1 MKVSNETK
9 VGALT
14 IIAITLII
22 LGFNFL
28 RGKTIFKSGNFIYA
42 KYADTKGLII
52 SNPVFV
58 NGFQV
63 GTVFDIENQTADL
76 SQIVVSIKLNNTYK
90 IPANSVATIQ
100 DNPLGTNSIAIV
112 LGDAKL
118 YLKSEDTIKT
128 APAASLLGDLMNTLS
143 PLGEQTKQTISDLQ
157 KVLVNINKVL
167 DDQNK
172 TNFAQILSNL
182 SFATES
188 LNKSLVSVES
198 MLQSQ
203 SGSIAQTANNVN
215 SFTKN
220 LSDNNKKI
228 NDIINN
234 LDTTTRQLKN
244 ADLSKTVKEIQVVV
258 QELTQTLHNL
268 NNGDGSA
275 AKLLND
281 PEIYKQLQGTIKSIN
296 TLVDDVKTH
305 PKRYV
310 NISVFGKK
318 DKTTPLLKPIADT
331 TTNE

>member
-112 LGDAKL
+112 LGDAKS
-118 YLKSEDTIKT
+118 YLNSEDTIKT

-143 PLGEQTKQTISDLQ
+143 PLGEQTKKTISDLE

-172 TNFAQILSNL
+172 ANFAQILSNL

-234 LDTTTRQLKN
+234 LDTTTRQLKD

-296 TLVDDVKTH
+296 TLVDDVKTN

>member
-100 DNPLGTNSIAIV
+100 DNTLGTNSIAIG
-112 LGDAKL
+112 LGDAKS
-118 YLKSEDTIKT
+118 YLNSEDTIKT

-143 PLGEQTKQTISDLQ
+143 PLGEQTKKTISDLE

-172 TNFAQILSNL
+172 ANFAQILSNL

-281 PEIYKQLQGTIKSIN
+281 PEIYKQLQCTIKSIN
-296 TLVDDVKTH
+296 TLVDDVKTN

>member
-42 KYADTKGLII
+42 KYTDTKGLIV

-63 GTVFDIENQTADL
+63 GTVFDIENKSADL
-76 SQIVVSIKLNNTYK
+76 SQIIVSIKLNDAYK
-90 IPANSVATIQ
+90 IPSNSIATIQ

-112 LGDAKL
+112 LGNAKA
-118 YLKSEDTIKT
+118 YLKSEDTITT

-143 PLGEQTKQTISDLQ
+143 PLGEQTKKTISDLE

-172 TNFAQILSNL
+172 ANFAQILANL
-182 SFATES
+182 STATTS
-188 LNKSLVSVES
+188 LNKSMESVEA

-203 SGSIAQTANNVN
+203 SGSIAQTANNLN

-228 NDIINN
+228 NDIISN
-234 LDTTTRQLKN
+234 LDTTSKQIKDAN
-244 ADLSKTVKEIQVVV
+244 LSKTIKEIQGVVA
-258 QELTQTLHNL
+258 ELTQTLHNL
-268 NNGDGSA
+268 NNGDGTA

-281 PEIYKQLQGTIKSIN
+281 PEIYKQLQSTIKSIN
-296 TLVDDVKTH
+296 TLVDDVKVH

-310 NISVFGKK
+310 NVSVFGKK
-318 DKTTPLLKPIADT
+318 DKSTPLIKPIADT
-331 TTNE
+331 IP

>member
-1 MKVSNETK
+1 

-112 LGDAKL
+112 LGDAKS
-118 YLKSEDTIKT
+118 YLNSEDTIKT

-143 PLGEQTKQTISDLQ
+143 PLGEQTKKTISDLQ

-281 PEIYKQLQGTIKSIN
+281 PEIYKLLQGTIKSIN

>member
-112 LGDAKL
+112 LGDAKS

-143 PLGEQTKQTISDLQ
+143 PLGEQTKKTISDLE

-172 TNFAQILSNL
+172 ANFAQILSNL
-182 SFATES
+182 STATES

-203 SGSIAQTANNVN
+203 SGSIVQTANNVN

-234 LDTTTRQLKN
+234 LDTTTRQLKD

>member
-90 IPANSVATIQ
+90 IPANSIATIQ

-112 LGDAKL
+112 LGDAKS

-143 PLGEQTKQTISDLQ
+143 PLGEQTKKTISDLE

-172 TNFAQILSNL
+172 ANFAQILSNL

-296 TLVDDVKTH
+296 TLVDDVKTN

>member
-112 LGDAKL
+112 LGDAKTF
-118 YLKSEDTIKT
+118 LKAEDTIKT

-143 PLGEQTKQTISDLQ
+143 PLGEQTKKTISDLE

-172 TNFAQILSNL
+172 ANFAQILTNL
-182 SFATES
+182 SSATEN

-234 LDTTTRQLKN
+234 LDTTTRQLKD
-244 ADLSKTVKEIQVVV
+244 ADLSKTIKDIQGVV

-281 PEIYKQLQGTIKSIN
+281 PEIYKQLQSTIKSIT

-310 NISVFGKK
+310 TISVFGKK
-318 DKTTPLLKPIADT
+318 DKTTPLTKPIADT
-331 TTNE
+331 TNNE

>member
-14 IIAITLII
+14 IVAITLII

-42 KYADTKGLII
+42 KYADTKGLIV

-63 GTVFDIENQTADL
+63 GTVFDIENKSADL
-76 SQIVVSIKLNNTYK
+76 SQIVVSIKLNSVYK
-90 IPANSVATIQ
+90 IPNNSIATIQ

-112 LGDAKL
+112 LGDAKTF
-118 YLKSEDTIKT
+118 LKSEDTIKT

-143 PLGEQTKQTISDLQ
+143 PLGEQTKKTISDLE

-172 TNFAQILSNL
+172 ANFAQILTNL
-182 SFATES
+182 STATTS
-188 LNKSLVSVES
+188 LNKSMESVEA

-203 SGSIAQTANNVN
+203 TGSIAQTASNLN

-228 NDIINN
+228 NDIISN
-234 LDTTTRQLKN
+234 LDTTSKQIKN
-244 ADLSKTVKEIQVVV
+244 ANLEKTIKDIQGVVV
-258 QELTQTLHNL
+258 ELTQTLHNL

-318 DKTTPLLKPIADT
+318 DKSTPLIKPIADT
-331 TTNE
+331 TP

>member
-112 LGDAKL
+112 LGDAKS
-118 YLKSEDTIKT
+118 YLNSEDTIKT

-143 PLGEQTKQTISDLQ
+143 PLGEQTKKTISDLQ

-281 PEIYKQLQGTIKSIN
+281 PEIYKLLQGTIKSIN

>member
-112 LGDAKL
+112 LGDAKS
-118 YLKSEDTIKT
+118 YLNSEDTIKT

-143 PLGEQTKQTISDLQ
+143 PLGEQTKKTISDLE

-172 TNFAQILSNL
+172 ANFAQILSNL

-234 LDTTTRQLKN
+234 LDTTTRQLKD

>member
-90 IPANSVATIQ
+90 IPANSIATIQ

-112 LGDAKL
+112 LGDAKS

-143 PLGEQTKQTISDLQ
+143 PLGEQTKKTISDLE

-172 TNFAQILSNL
+172 ANFAQILSNL
-182 SFATES
+182 STATES

>member
-112 LGDAKL
+112 LGDAKS

-296 TLVDDVKTH
+296 TLVDDVKTN

>member
-14 IIAITLII
+14 IVAITLII

-42 KYADTKGLII
+42 KYTDTKGLIV

-63 GTVFDIENQTADL
+63 GTVFDIENKSADL
-76 SQIVVSIKLNNTYK
+76 SQIVVSIKLNSVYK
-90 IPANSVATIQ
+90 IPNNSIATIQ

-112 LGDAKL
+112 LGDAKT

-143 PLGEQTKQTISDLQ
+143 PLGEQTKKTISDLE

-172 TNFAQILSNL
+172 ANFAQILTNL
-182 SFATES
+182 STATTS
-188 LNKSLVSVES
+188 LNKSMESVEA

-203 SGSIAQTANNVN
+203 TGSIAQTASNLN

-228 NDIINN
+228 NDIISN
-234 LDTTTRQLKN
+234 LDTTSKQIKN
-244 ADLSKTVKEIQVVV
+244 ANLEKTIKDIQGVVM
-258 QELTQTLHNL
+258 ELTQTLHNL
-268 NNGDGSA
+268 NNGDGTA

-318 DKTTPLLKPIADT
+318 DKSTPLIKPIADT
-331 TTNE
+331 TP

>member
-1 MKVSNETK
+1 
-9 VGALT
+9 
-14 IIAITLII
+14 
-22 LGFNFL
+22 
-28 RGKTIFKSGNFIYA
+28 
-42 KYADTKGLII
+42 
-52 SNPVFV
+52 
-58 NGFQV
+58 V

-112 LGDAKL
+112 LGDAKS

-220 LSDNNKKI
+220 LNDNNKKI

>member
-112 LGDAKL
+112 LGDAKS

-172 TNFAQILSNL
+172 ANFAQILSNL
-182 SFATES
+182 STATES

-281 PEIYKQLQGTIKSIN
+281 PEIYKLLQGTIKSIN

>member
-112 LGDAKL
+112 LGDAKS

-143 PLGEQTKQTISDLQ
+143 PLGEQTKKTISDLE

-172 TNFAQILSNL
+172 ANFAQILSNL

-234 LDTTTRQLKN
+234 LDTTTRQLKD

-296 TLVDDVKTH
+296 TLVDDVITH

>member
-112 LGDAKL
+112 LGDAKS

-143 PLGEQTKQTISDLQ
+143 PLGEQTKKTISDLE

-172 TNFAQILSNL
+172 ANFAQILSNL